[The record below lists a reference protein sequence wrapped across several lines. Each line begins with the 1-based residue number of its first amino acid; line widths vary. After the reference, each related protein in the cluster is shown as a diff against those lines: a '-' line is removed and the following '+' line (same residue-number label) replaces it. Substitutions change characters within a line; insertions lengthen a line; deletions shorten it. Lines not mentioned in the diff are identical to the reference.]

1 MFFEEEFDM
10 SHNRRLDTSYDNF
23 PSGMREYL
31 ETYGWHF
38 SKKMCEWAVSKMRR
52 KNAAT
57 GKAEPV
63 EYVDKEMVDE
73 ILKKN
78 NIRLDNDVAYDATYS
93 FNMARADYL
102 KSSVIDEAH
111 LAMFVKDYL
120 DDEDGYPEIAFTR
133 FYADCIGKG
142 EVILWEEAM

>member
-1 MFFEEEFDM
+1 
-10 SHNRRLDTSYDNF
+10 
-23 PSGMREYL
+23 MREYL
-31 ETYGWHF
+31 EAYGWHF

-52 KNAAT
+52 KNTAT
-57 GKAEPV
+57 GKSEPV
-63 EYVDKEMVDE
+63 DYVDKEKVDE

-78 NIRLDNDVAYDATYS
+78 NVKLENDIAYDSVYIFA
-93 FNMARADYL
+93 MARADFL
-102 KSSVIDEAH
+102 KSSITDEAH

-142 EVILWEEAM
+142 EVILWEDAI